1 MMVADSMAGHFTVA
15 AGRLRMFTAISL
27 MDVKHFAGMGGT
39 MATGMGSHGHDNN
52 PEKQPDQD
60 QK

>member
-1 MMVADSMAGHFTVA
+1 MMVAHGLAGHFAVT
-15 AGRLRMFTAISL
+15 AGRLRMITVASL
-27 MDVKHFAGMGGT
+27 VDVKNFTGMGGT